1 MTFVINNLDN
11 IILNSQINE
20 NIAEHYLT
28 NLIRLIITYINQ
40 HMITR
45 IRQM

>member
-1 MTFVINNLDN
+1 MTFEINNLDN

-28 NLIRLIITYINQ
+28 KSNSFNHYLY
-40 HMITR
+40 
-45 IRQM
+45 